1 MYMIYNIYIY
11 TYLKWHICTQCA
23 AIVKIK
29 RHPLLLGTSLVCQF
43 GTKRSNMA
51 SFESAWLGFG
61 PHDIEVPNLHTYI
74 YIYIFEYV
82 KKTRGICT
90 VLSRVLA
97 RVFPIYQLFLW
108 CISLTLDTLRNRPFP
123 VRLGHMA
130 ISEDPNL
137 EESIHF
143 FRPQPDD
150 LYIYIYNR
158 YLCHCVIC
166 ISTTCFV
173 KSGGP
178 IPQTNTYPS
187 EDHGI

>member
-1 MYMIYNIYIY
+1 MNMIYIY
-11 TYLKWHICTQCA
+11 ISKAAHLHSVCCNREDQKTSSFVGHIFGMPVWYKT
-23 AIVKIK
+23 IK
-29 RHPLLLGTSLVCQF
+29 HGIIWVCMARF
-43 GTKRSNMA
+43 WPSWYRSPK
-51 SFESAWLGFG
+51 S
-61 PHDIEVPNLHTYI
+61 TYI

-150 LYIYIYNR
+150 LYIYNR